1 MKRMILTLVLV
12 LTSFASIFALDQKKI
27 AVMPLDCDDPSL
39 QSIAKG
45 MLGPLKT
52 SVNEQKIVI
61 LITRSDVDK
70 ILDEMHDQQTEIF
83 EAVKNQTLIKN
94 VDYLVGGSLTFDSAS
109 QEYTLSLQL
118 YDLSATCLSNVFES
132 EKKSSQSLNNLVQK
146 TVNKLFNVPK
156 PKGSLNIKQDEKS
169 KTVMVSW
176 ERASNDKN
184 FEYKVVYS
192 ESMEDLTPYFAEEDA
207 ESGSD
212 WSSKRKATFD
222 VPDEKKTYYYT
233 VLVRNPL
240 GVQAMYEVVSS
251 SRKAETEKSQTSTPQ
266 SSSATSK
273 SSDSTVSKQSKDET
287 KTTNSDTEKSQTSTP
302 QSSSATSKSSD
313 STISKQSKDET
324 KTTNSDTA
332 KKYDNWDIGPGGG
345 RVFHAFDSTGLK
357 TYEYV
362 IFNDKKTQ
370 NEAIKACSNYRG
382 GGFSNWRLVKNSDE
396 IDTILS
402 IHLPITDA
410 NPYGGYIKDENFKKG
425 ACYWSADP
433 GVACKI
439 KEPSLIEQI
448 YGSYGKWEYSKENVN
463 PQKKYGYIAV
473 REIQ

>member
-184 FEYKVVYS
+184 FEYKVVSS
-192 ESMEDLTPYFAEEDA
+192 ESMDVLTPYFAEEDA

-240 GVQAMYEVVSS
+240 GVQAMYEIVSS

-273 SSDSTVSKQSKDET
+273 SSDSTV
-287 KTTNSDTEKSQTSTP
+287 
-302 QSSSATSKSSD
+302 
-313 STISKQSKDET
+313 SKQSKDET

-382 GGFSNWRLVKNSDE
+382 GGF
-396 IDTILS
+396 
-402 IHLPITDA
+402 
-410 NPYGGYIKDENFKKG
+410 
-425 ACYWSADP
+425 
-433 GVACKI
+433 
-439 KEPSLIEQI
+439 QI
-448 YGSYGKWEYSKENVN
+448 GDW
-463 PQKKYGYIAV
+463 
-473 REIQ
+473 

>member
-287 KTTNSDTEKSQTSTP
+287 KTTNSDT
-302 QSSSATSKSSD
+302 
-313 STISKQSKDET
+313 
-324 KTTNSDTA
+324 A